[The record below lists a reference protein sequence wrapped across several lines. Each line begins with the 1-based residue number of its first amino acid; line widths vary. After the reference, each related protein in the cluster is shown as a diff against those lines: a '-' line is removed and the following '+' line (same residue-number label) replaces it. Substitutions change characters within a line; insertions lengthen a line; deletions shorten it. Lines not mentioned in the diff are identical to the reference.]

1 MADAPRLR
9 GVETLDD
16 EPPERVVVERGAG
29 AARHL
34 GLGLEPR
41 LADDDADRLRG
52 IELPSREQAE
62 EHRDGRDAGGPRPDA
77 LGAREP
83 ALRVQDLRVLG
94 VAGESLALT
103 QEPEHPVAL
112 LAGVSGGEPLAHPV
126 TDLERRDR
134 SPVAARSHDRGR
146 TRRLDREP
154 AQPVAE

>member
-34 GLGLEPR
+34 RLGLEPR

-52 IELPSREQAE
+52 IELPGREQANQHGE
-62 EHRDGRDAGGPRPDA
+62 GRDARGPRPDA

-83 ALRVQDLRVLG
+83 ALGVEDLRVLS
-94 VAGESLALT
+94 VAGEPLALA
-103 QEPEHPVAL
+103 QEAEHPVAR
-112 LAGVSGGEPLAHPV
+112 LARV
-126 TDLERRDR
+126 
-134 SPVAARSHDRGR
+134 
-146 TRRLDREP
+146 
-154 AQPVAE
+154 

>member
-16 EPPERVVVERGAG
+16 EPPERVVVERGAH

-34 GLGLEPR
+34 RLGLEPR

-52 IELPSREQAE
+52 IELPSCEQAE
-62 EHRDGRDAGGPRPDA
+62 EHGDGRDAGGPRPDA
-77 LGAREP
+77 LGAGEP

-103 QEPEHPVAL
+103 QEAEHPVTL
-112 LAGVSGGEPLAHPV
+112 LAWVSGGKPLGHLV
-126 TDLERRDR
+126 DELERRGR
-134 SPVAARSHDRGR
+134 GPV
-146 TRRLDREP
+146 
-154 AQPVAE
+154 